1 MSIAATA
8 PSRAAAGAVAQCGT
22 AAACD
27 LWHARREHGG
37 TQRHA
42 HAHAHTDG
50 WLATEALTC
59 DAVRVRVEDRADRHA
74 VLRVPH
80 NDHRVLALCTLA
92 PSAST
97 HQPKVGNAEYGVST
111 PVFPVV
117 CAHSMLMLCDDD
129 RLRRNLSRTTCQSGH
144 NRRKYAAGSMRWA
157 GHCWSVRS
165 SLSLSLSLSRSL
177 SLLPPSLPLS
187 LARPGCVCPQYSS
200 ALPQH
205 MHANTHA
212 CARAHPL
219 TDADTRLCPR
229 LPPCIG
235 AGKEQCVWPERRCWR
250 AHCQL

>member
-1 MSIAATA
+1 MQPTRLRAASRCRPPTPTPDGARWRRAAPNGCSDAAAVVGDHGRAARTESSCASPAFGGLLSVAMNIASPVMSIAATA

-59 DAVRVRVEDRADRHA
+59 DAVRVRVEDRADGHA

-97 HQPKVGNAEYGVST
+97 HQPKVGSAEYG
-111 PVFPVV
+111 
-117 CAHSMLMLCDDD
+117 
-129 RLRRNLSRTTCQSGH
+129 
-144 NRRKYAAGSMRWA
+144 
-157 GHCWSVRS
+157 
-165 SLSLSLSLSRSL
+165 
-177 SLLPPSLPLS
+177 
-187 LARPGCVCPQYSS
+187 
-200 ALPQH
+200 
-205 MHANTHA
+205 
-212 CARAHPL
+212 
-219 TDADTRLCPR
+219 
-229 LPPCIG
+229 
-235 AGKEQCVWPERRCWR
+235 
-250 AHCQL
+250 